1 MKSEEF
7 SDNVAINCDG
17 QPAEAEGL
25 CIGMY
30 GEDADFFALKG
41 MIDQTMSLMGLG
53 QPVYE
58 AERNLPMY
66 HPGRC
71 ANIIYE
77 GELLGTI
84 GEIHPDVSERYGI
97 GTRVYSCELLFSII
111 MLHTKSDVVYKPLPK
126 YPAVTRDISLI
137 VSEDV
142 TVGAIEDEIFENGE
156 KILEDVALFDVYRGR
171 QVGEGKKS
179 AAFALTYRDA
189 EKTLTHARS
198 KRRSFESSG
207 SAEGPAGR
215 RSERNVAEAIAAV
228 FERKG
233 GRPHGRQ
240 QQSYSQ
246 NI

>member
-7 SDNVAINCDG
+7 SIIVAINCDG

-142 TVGAIEDEIFENGE
+142 TVGAIEDVIFENGG
-156 KILEDVALFDVYRGR
+156 KDSRRRGTLRRVPR
-171 QVGEGKKS
+171 QTGGRRQKERRIRTDLQRCGKD
-179 AAFALTYRDA
+179 TYRR
-189 EKTLTHARS
+189 RS